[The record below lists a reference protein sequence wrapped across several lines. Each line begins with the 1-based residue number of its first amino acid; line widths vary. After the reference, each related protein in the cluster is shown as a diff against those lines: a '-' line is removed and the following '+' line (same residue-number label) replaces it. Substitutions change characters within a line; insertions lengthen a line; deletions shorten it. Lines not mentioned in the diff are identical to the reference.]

1 MPDLSLKHI
10 IDLKG
15 DSEVVMYH
23 RCRCEGCCDDK
34 YKLSSML
41 SAKDWDTIQSC
52 SRCHQITSVERVHIC
67 LIYEELI
74 DAMETANSITL
85 PQKDQSRFSFSINGL
100 ELSTIRNPFTDTC
113 CEIRP
118 ISLKSLRLIA

>member
-1 MPDLSLKHI
+1 MPDLSLKDI

-23 RCRCEGCCDDK
+23 RCRCEGCGDDK

-41 SAKDWDTIQSC
+41 SAKDWDTIQSV
-52 SRCHQITSVERVHIC
+52 SLSHQITSVERVHIC

-74 DAMETANSITL
+74 DAMAT
-85 PQKDQSRFSFSINGL
+85 G
-100 ELSTIRNPFTDTC
+100 
-113 CEIRP
+113 
-118 ISLKSLRLIA
+118 

>member
-41 SAKDWDTIQSC
+41 SAKDWDTIQSV
-52 SRCHQITSVERVHIC
+52 SLSHQITSVERAQIY

-74 DAMETANSITL
+74 DAMAT
-85 PQKDQSRFSFSINGL
+85 G
-100 ELSTIRNPFTDTC
+100 
-113 CEIRP
+113 
-118 ISLKSLRLIA
+118 

>member
-1 MPDLSLKHI
+1 MFDDL
-10 IDLKG
+10 G
-15 DSEVVMYH
+15 
-23 RCRCEGCCDDK
+23 
-34 YKLSSML
+34 ML
-41 SAKDWDTIQSC
+41 SAKDWDTIQSV
-52 SRCHQITSVERVHIC
+52 SLSHQITSVERAQIY